1 MVVPADQEHAMI
13 RHDIASDRIDDT
25 LCFRLSSSRTVPRT
39 NVGIGVEVVALVDAT
54 DTDHGALESRVL
66 GALTAFIRSDWTISS
81 IERTR
86 DDSGY
91 ERVLLRAHTRVGLD
105 ENHNLEE
112 RGRRASGSGLA
123 IQSPRVDFSLPPQ
136 VLVAETERLQD
147 ELVLVAMERAK
158 RFTELTGRT
167 WRLGEVRF
175 GVQDASMQN
184 YSAKNIGRELA
195 TASEEGG
202 LGMAE
207 RLLLL
212 ADVTLKSAA

>member
-1 MVVPADQEHAMI
+1 MI
-13 RHDIASDRIDDT
+13 RPDTAPERIDDT
-25 LCFRLSSSRTVPRT
+25 LCFRLSASRTVPRT
-39 NVGIGVEVVALVDAT
+39 TVGIGVEVVALVDAT
-54 DTDHGALESRVL
+54 DTDHGALEARVL

-112 RGRRASGSGLA
+112 RGRRASGNGLA

-136 VLVAETERLQD
+136 VLVTETQRLQE
-147 ELVLVAMERAK
+147 ELVVVAMERAQ
-158 RFTELTGRT
+158 RFTQLTGRT

-175 GVQDASMQN
+175 GVQDGAQH
-184 YSAKNIGRELA
+184 YSAKNIARERA
-195 TASEEGG
+195 TASEEVG

-212 ADVTLKSAA
+212 ADVTLKSTPRFDEPA

>member
-1 MVVPADQEHAMI
+1 MT
-13 RHDIASDRIDDT
+13 RHQSAAECCDDT

-39 NVGIGVEVVALVDAT
+39 SVGVGVEVVALVDAT

-66 GALTAFIRSDWTISS
+66 RALTNFIRSDWSISS

-91 ERVLLRAHTRVGLD
+91 ERVLLRAHTRVGLE

-136 VLVAETERLQD
+136 VLVAETQRLQD
-147 ELVLVAMERAK
+147 ELVLAAMERAT

-175 GVQDASMQN
+175 GVHGDALAH
-184 YSAKNIGRELA
+184 YSGKGVARERA

>member
-1 MVVPADQEHAMI
+1 MT
-13 RHDIASDRIDDT
+13 RHETVSDRCDDT
-25 LCFRLSSSRTVPRT
+25 LCFRLTSSRTVPRA
-39 NVGIGVEVVALVDAT
+39 NVGIGVEVVALVDAA
-54 DTDHGALESRVL
+54 DADQGALESRVL
-66 GALTAFIRSDWTISS
+66 GALTSFIDTDWTISS

-136 VLVAETERLQD
+136 VLVEETQRLQD

-175 GVQDASMQN
+175 GVQGEPMQH
-184 YSAKNIGRELA
+184 YSAKNVGRERA